1 MSTDLVTVTI
11 NRSGATDCAK
21 STLSIVET
29 FTDKFIE
36 AFSMLCEVGEDRM
49 EIEAIED
56 PLAGNFIIKVSLV
69 GEDVPDQ
76 DPLPENIKQ
85 SIVGEY
91 AATAVP
97 ASDDPEQT
105 FNVFSNGDVEES

>member
-1 MSTDLVTVTI
+1 MKTDLVTVVV
-11 NRSGATDCAK
+11 NRNGAGHCAK

-29 FTDKFIE
+29 FSDKFIE
-36 AFSMLCEVGEDRM
+36 AFSMLCEVGEDNM

-69 GEDVPDQ
+69 PEKSDQ

-85 SIVGEY
+85 SIVG
-91 AATAVP
+91 
-97 ASDDPEQT
+97 
-105 FNVFSNGDVEES
+105 DVEKS